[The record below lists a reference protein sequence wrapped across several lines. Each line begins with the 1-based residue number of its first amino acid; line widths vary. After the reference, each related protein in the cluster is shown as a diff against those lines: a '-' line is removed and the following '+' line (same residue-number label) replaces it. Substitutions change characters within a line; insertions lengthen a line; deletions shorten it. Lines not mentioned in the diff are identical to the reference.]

1 MKDLLVFDMDGVLT
15 EVSESYRESVVQ
27 CVLHFTGQRVSRDRI
42 QEYKNQG
49 GWNNDW
55 DLSQRIA
62 ADFGVQVPHHA
73 IVTKFNEFFFGTD
86 SGTDGNGLILREQWF
101 PQPSL
106 LDRLAGRFQLG
117 IFTGRLQ
124 YEADISLRRFAPSL
138 EFDPMV
144 CADHVTRAK
153 PAPDGLLAI
162 AANHPGQRI
171 TYVGDTVDDA
181 RSAASAGVP
190 FIGVA
195 AAGQSRRDELLA
207 LFAAANAFAV
217 IESINEIESVL

>member
-1 MKDLLVFDMDGVLT
+1 MELLIFDMDGVLT

-55 DLSQRIA
+55 DLSQKIT
-62 ADFGVQVPHHA
+62 ADFGVHVPHDD
-73 IVTKFNEFFFGTD
+73 IVTKFNEFFL
-86 SGTDGNGLILREQWF
+86 GTDGDGLVLREQWF
-101 PQPSL
+101 PQIGL
-106 LDRLAGRFQLG
+106 LDRLAARFQLG

-124 YEADISLRRFAPSL
+124 YEADISLRRFAPSQV
-138 EFDPMV
+138 FDPMI
-144 CADHVTRAK
+144 CADHVARAK

-162 AANHPGQRI
+162 AARHPGQRI

-181 RSAASAGVP
+181 RSAADAGVP
-190 FIGVA
+190 FIGIA
-195 AAGQSRRDELLA
+195 AAEQPHRDELLA
-207 LFAAANAFAV
+207 LFAATNAVAV
-217 IESINEIESVL
+217 IENINEIEGVL